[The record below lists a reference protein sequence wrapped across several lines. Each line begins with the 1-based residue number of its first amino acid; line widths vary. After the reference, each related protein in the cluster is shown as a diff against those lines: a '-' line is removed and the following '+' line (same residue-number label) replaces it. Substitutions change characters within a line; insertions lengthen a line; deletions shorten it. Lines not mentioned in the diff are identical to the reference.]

1 MVYDCFSIPL
11 VTMVFVK
18 NGGEY
23 RLSSLA
29 PTRYSQLNPDERT
42 LLAAYLS
49 SQEFL

>member
-1 MVYDCFSIPL
+1 VYECFSIPL

-18 NGGEY
+18 SGGEY

-29 PTRYSQLNPDERT
+29 PTRYSQLLPDERT

-49 SQEFL
+49 HQEFL